1 MKKTILASLL
11 ILTGCGTL
19 PRDAVDANSHIP
31 KEVTKI
37 EMPPTRYAD
46 VPEPVSEINQSLI
59 SKSLTIAPLDFSE
72 PLPDFQIRNLS
83 LSDASISDA
92 LTLINTVRPISFT
105 VDRTID
111 GQLAQGSTFS
121 ADNLTGSFKDV
132 LNSLSNSMGFFYS
145 YRNNTLFVQPD
156 QQFILTIP
164 PVLDL
169 LDSSANTI
177 TNLGGRNV
185 NLNKPS
191 GTISFTATKS
201 AYNAINNYIRYI
213 KETRSVVSYDTWIY
227 EVTLNDT
234 KEAGIQWNKFG
245 FTSGENSA
253 GLTGTAAT
261 QAASPLGLSLIFGA
275 GKFNMDVLVQ
285 FLQTQGNLKTLSQ
298 PKIAVLSGGKGTIKA
313 GRKITYVSQVGQS
326 TVGTTLTSSATTAT
340 LQLGTD
346 LTLTADVD
354 DGTVYTKIDLKVDD
368 LNQLS
373 VNNILG
379 SQITLPDTITR
390 EINTTVRARPGDVIL
405 LGGVSTTRDV
415 DNGDGIP
422 LGKNALTTRT
432 NTQSQRSELVI
443 ILKPQIIKFK
453 GL

>member
-1 MKKTILASLL
+1 M
-11 ILTGCGTL
+11 
-19 PRDAVDANSHIP
+19 
-31 KEVTKI
+31 
-37 EMPPTRYAD
+37 
-46 VPEPVSEINQSLI
+46 
-59 SKSLTIAPLDFSE
+59 
-72 PLPDFQIRNLS
+72 
-83 LSDASISDA
+83 
-92 LTLINTVRPISFT
+92 
-105 VDRTID
+105 
-111 GQLAQGSTFS
+111 
-121 ADNLTGSFKDV
+121 
-132 LNSLSNSMGFFYS
+132 
-145 YRNNTLFVQPD
+145 
-156 QQFILTIP
+156 QFILTIP

-169 LDSSANTI
+169 LDSSGATI
-177 TNLGGRNV
+177 SNLGGRNV
-185 NLNKPS
+185 NLNKSS
-191 GTISFTATKS
+191 GTISFTATKT

-227 EVTLNDT
+227 EVTLNDSQ
-234 KEAGIQWNKFG
+234 ESGIQWNKFG
-245 FTSGENSA
+245 YTSGANSA
-253 GLTGTAAT
+253 NLSGNSAT
-261 QAASPLGLSLIFGA
+261 QASSPLGLSLIFGA

-285 FLQTQGNLKTLSQ
+285 FLQSQGNLKTLSQ
-298 PKIAVLSGGKGTIKA
+298 PKIAVLSGSKGTIKA

-326 TVGTTLTSSATTAT
+326 TVGTTLTSSASTAT

-405 LGGVSTTRDV
+405 LGGVSTSRDT

-422 LGKNALTTRT
+422 LGGNALTTHK